1 MSVCL
6 RCHGIFG
13 FKRFILSG
21 ECAPLVFL
29 PKPRRVWGNRSGLF
43 SLWQPLLC
51 SWPWH
56 SCRLGKRGS
65 SAKANCKILQ
75 GNFTVT
81 LPAHRLLMDSITAAP
96 VSCHGQSSA
105 WTWQVPVGFCGPLRK
120 ADESQ
125 FITAFEPCLPFPPVT
140 WATKTKQ
147 SQFPPWLPLTKMPEF
162 TIYAAV
168 SFELLSLQDPVASF
182 AFQKNWVYNAL
193 QWSPDSAKCL
203 SPCLILCLQ
212 IALLVPWRYFRD
224 VS

>member
-13 FKRFILSG
+13 FKRSILSG
-21 ECAPLVFL
+21 KCAPLVFL
-29 PKPRRVWGNRSGLF
+29 PKPRRVQAGNGSGLF

-56 SCRLGKRGS
+56 SCSLGKQT
-65 SAKANCKILQ
+65 AKYSREILQ
-75 GNFTVT
+75 WLLQLTGSWWT
-81 LPAHRLLMDSITAAP
+81 PSQQPQCPGHR
-96 VSCHGQSSA
+96 QSSA
-105 WTWQVPVGFCGPLRK
+105 WTWQVPVGFCGPLRR

-147 SQFPPWLPLTKMPEF
+147 NQFPPWLPLTKMPQF

-182 AFQKNWVYNAL
+182 AFQKNWVYNVL
-193 QWSPDSAKCL
+193 QWSPDSAK
-203 SPCLILCLQ
+203 CLILCLQ